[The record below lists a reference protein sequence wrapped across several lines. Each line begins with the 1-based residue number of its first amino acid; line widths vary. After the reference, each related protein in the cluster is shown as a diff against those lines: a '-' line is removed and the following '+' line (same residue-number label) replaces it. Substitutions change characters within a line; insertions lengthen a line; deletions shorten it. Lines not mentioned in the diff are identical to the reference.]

1 MLGTPGFMWSE
12 MVHFSRGMTEFGLG
26 FQCIYF
32 YFIIIIILFW
42 LCWSSLQH
50 VALSS
55 GTLASLSS
63 CDTQT

>member
-42 LCWSSLQH
+42 LCWIFI
-50 VALSS
+50 AAC
-55 GTLASLSS
+55 GFI
-63 CDTQT
+63 